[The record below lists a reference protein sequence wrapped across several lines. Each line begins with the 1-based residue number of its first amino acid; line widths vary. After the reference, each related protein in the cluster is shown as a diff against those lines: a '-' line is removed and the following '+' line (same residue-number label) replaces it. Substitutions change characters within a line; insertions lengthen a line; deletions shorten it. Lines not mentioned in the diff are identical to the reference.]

1 MEEQKTVYLA
11 YLKRMRQEVDQMDS
25 ATFRKQRVSILAGLT
40 RLRQICD
47 DPRLFMEDYLGGS
60 GKLEQV
66 KDLIQAAKENGRRV
80 LLFSQF
86 TRSEERRVGKE
97 CASMCRSRWSPYH

>member
-1 MEEQKTVYLA
+1 
-11 YLKRMRQEVDQMDS
+11 MDS

-47 DPRLFMEDYLGGS
+47 DPRLFMEGYEGGS
-60 GKLEQV
+60 GKLDQV
-66 KDLIQAAKENGRRV
+66 KDLIQVAKENGRRV

-86 TRSEERRVGKE
+86 TSMLSIIEEEFAEEGMKQVTLLN
-97 CASMCRSRWSPYH
+97 SV